1 MSAGKSSRRR
11 TAHKYVDRIRLTV
24 SRRCLQREEFGR
36 ESLAEKKIPKR
47 FAPPGTTIGVKE
59 SLLNVEPAKKE
70 ASVKKKEPHEDYSL
84 VAIVGKVTG
93 ADDG

>member
-59 SLLNVEPAKKE
+59 SLLNVEPAKKKPLSKRKSRIKITLGRE
-70 ASVKKKEPHEDYSL
+70 A
-84 VAIVGKVTG
+84 GKVTR